1 MALDRRHFLAGSGL
15 GAIAAGL
22 NLRRSGA
29 ADPLP
34 IGGPNLEGDGP
45 PDYNTLGGPAATL
58 AAVAFHGE
66 HQAGILSPPP
76 PSACFAAFDVTAER
90 RADLIDL
97 LKTLTDRAAFLTAGG
112 APHNFGRNAPPS
124 DSGTLGPK
132 LPGDGL
138 TVTVG
143 FGSSL
148 FDDRYGI
155 HAHKPSHLTA
165 MLAFPNDDLDAALT
179 GGDLLLQICAGSQDT
194 AIHALRDIA
203 KHTRG
208 GMQLR
213 WRIDGFISPPRPS
226 GVPRN
231 HFGFKDGIANP
242 DVASASIGKA
252 LLWAQPDGSEPTWAV
267 GGSYHV
273 IRIIKML
280 IEFWDR
286 VGLEEQQGMIGR
298 NRISGAP
305 LDGASETDVPNYQ
318 DDPNGTVIPLDA
330 HIRLANPRTTSTEYS
345 RILRR
350 GYNYDRGVDLNGNLD
365 VGLVFNSFQRNVRT
379 QFEAVQKRLIGEP
392 MVDYVSPVGGG
403 YFFAL
408 PGVTDKQD
416 WYARGLFES

>member
-15 GAIAAGL
+15 GALAAGF
-22 NLRRSGA
+22 NLRREGSA
-29 ADPLP
+29 NPLP
-34 IGGPNLEGDGP
+34 IGGPNLESDGT
-45 PDYNTLGGPAATL
+45 PDYNRLGGPAATM
-58 AAVAFHGE
+58 AAVPFHGP
-66 HQAGILSPPP
+66 HQAGITTPPP
-76 PSACFAAFDVTAER
+76 PAACFAAFDVTAER
-90 RADLIDL
+90 RADLVDL
-97 LKTLTDRAAFLTAGG
+97 LKTLTDRARLLTTGG
-112 APHNFGRNAPPS
+112 RPHNLGRNAPPS

-132 LPGDGL
+132 LPADGL

-143 FGSSL
+143 FGPSL
-148 FDDRYGI
+148 FDSRYGI
-155 HAHKPSHLTA
+155 AGRKPVHLTP
-165 MLAFPNDDLDAALT
+165 MRPFPNDDLDPAQT

-194 AIHALRDIA
+194 ALHALRDIA

-242 DVASASIGKA
+242 DVADAAVAKA
-252 LLWAQPDGSEPTWAV
+252 LLWTQADGNEPAWAA

-273 IRIIKML
+273 IRIIKQF

-305 LDGASETDVPNYQ
+305 LDGTSETDVPNYR
-318 DDPNGTVIPLDA
+318 DDPNGAVIPLDA
-330 HIRLANPRTTSTEYS
+330 HIRLANPRTAATEYS

-365 VGLVFNSFQRNVRT
+365 VGLVFNCFQRNVRT
-379 QFEAVQKRLIGEP
+379 QFEAVQARLVGEP

-408 PGVTDKQD
+408 PGVADRRD
-416 WYARGLFES
+416 WYARGLFT

>member
-1 MALDRRHFLAGSGL
+1 MAIDRRHFLAGSGL
-15 GAIAAGL
+15 GAIAAGF
-22 NLRRSGA
+22 NLKHSSA
-29 ADPLP
+29 VNPLP
-34 IGGPNLEGDGP
+34 IGQPSIEGDGP
-45 PDYNTLGGPAATL
+45 PDYNTVAGPAATL
-58 AAVAFHGE
+58 AAVPFHGM
-66 HQAGILSPPP
+66 HQAGIITPPP
-76 PSACFAAFDVTAER
+76 PAGCFAAFDVTAER
-90 RADLIDL
+90 RRDLIEL
-97 LKTLTDRAAFLTAGG
+97 LKTLTARAAFLTAGG
-112 APHNFGRNAPPS
+112 HPHGLGRNAPPA
-124 DSGTLGPK
+124 DSGTLGAK
-132 LPGDGL
+132 LPPDGL
-138 TVTVG
+138 TATVG
-143 FGSSL
+143 MGPSL

-155 HAHKPSHLTA
+155 QGRKPIHLTP
-165 MLAFPNDDLDAALT
+165 MRSFPNDDLDPAQT

-194 AIHALRDIA
+194 ALHALRDIA

-208 GMQLR
+208 GMQLK

-242 DVASASIGKA
+242 NVANASIGKA
-252 LLWAQPDGSEPTWAV
+252 LLWTQADGTEPAWAAD
-267 GGSYHV
+267 GSYHV

-305 LDGASETDVPNYQ
+305 LDGASETDVPNYR
-318 DDPNGTVIPLDA
+318 DDPHGNVIPLDA

-365 VGLVFNSFQRNVRT
+365 VGLVFNCFQRNLRT
-379 QFEAVQKRLIGEP
+379 QFEAVQERLVGEP

-408 PGVTDKQD
+408 PGVLDKQD
-416 WYARGLFES
+416 WYARGLFET